1 MDGWHQKME
10 INTQHR
16 LSERSDLSSVAA
28 VASESLF
35 ILKDISHI
43 VLQCSR
49 GLQKTMSSL
58 STDQTIGTATSASVN
73 PVAPTNSASPDKTD
87 SITIVLSI
95 IGAILTL
102 ASVIIA
108 ILQYRIQAKKKLDI
122 ERDGQAIEMIP
133 QASVREVEVEG
144 IVADPPAPPS

>member
-1 MDGWHQKME
+1 
-10 INTQHR
+10 
-16 LSERSDLSSVAA
+16 
-28 VASESLF
+28 
-35 ILKDISHI
+35 
-43 VLQCSR
+43 
-49 GLQKTMSSL
+49 
-58 STDQTIGTATSASVN
+58 VN